1 MEVDPYKL
9 FGLTK
14 DFSLDELKTKFKTLA
29 MTTHPDK
36 GGSEQL
42 FMLVINAFKKL
53 VEDYNIRVSNR
64 THQELKTAFEKSA
77 PPPPQAVPKINKG
90 ERFNL
95 DKFNKIFDENR
106 MEDAYSQGGYKDWME
121 KEALP
126 EVDSTPK
133 KPVRKFNVDTFNH
146 TFEKTTK
153 TAMDNKFLTV
163 YKEPEPLLM
172 SKKIQFTE
180 LGVDKIDDFSG
191 DNTTRRNLN
200 YMDYKVAH
208 TTNRI
213 VDPTTVNRKE
223 YANIND
229 LEGERSRIQ
238 FNMSKDDYEY
248 EMHKKK
254 QQEDAERQ
262 RLETMERQRRIEEAH
277 FEKLQR
283 LVLMGRK

>member
-14 DFSLDELKTKFKTLA
+14 DFSLEELKTKFKTLA

-42 FMLVINAFKKL
+42 FMLVVNAFKKL
-53 VEDYNIRVSNR
+53 VEEYNIRISNR
-64 THQELKTAFEKSA
+64 NHFELKNAFEKTTA
-77 PPPPQAVPKINKG
+77 GTVPPPVTLNKG

-133 KPVRKFNVDTFNH
+133 KPVKKFNVDTFNKS
-146 TFEKTTK
+146 FEKTAKAST
-153 TAMDNKFLTV
+153 DNKFLTV

-172 SKKIQFTE
+172 TKKMQFTE
-180 LGVDKIDDFSG
+180 LGVEKIDDFSG
-191 DNTTRRNLN
+191 DNITRRNLN
-200 YMDYKVAH
+200 FMDYKVAH
-208 TTNRI
+208 TTQRI
-213 VDPTTVNRKE
+213 VDPTTVKRKE

-238 FNMSKDDYEY
+238 FNMSKEDYEY

-262 RLETMERQRRIEEAH
+262 RMEAMERQRRIEEAH
-277 FEKLQR
+277 FDKLQR